1 MGPVNY
7 GAVVLAALVAGALA
21 FPWYGLWRVRRGPSV
36 PRLAWLIAP
45 AWMIG
50 HNFARVGGETLAAKP
65 WLYGMMSGGF
75 ALFIAIPAGAA
86 LYGRHGVRGREA
98 AADATYL
105 LAAFMAMGGVFWA
118 LR

>member
-21 FPWYGLWRVRRGPSV
+21 FPWYGLWRVKRGPSAL
-36 PRLAWLIAP
+36 RLAWLIAP

-50 HNFARVGGETLAAKP
+50 HNFARVGAETLAAKP
-65 WLYGMMSGGF
+65 WLYAMMSGGF

-86 LYGRHGVRGREA
+86 LYGRHDVRGREA

-105 LAAFMAMGGVFWA
+105 LAAFLAMGAVFWA